1 MSPQAENQERIEIVS
16 DTMRFRLHVVETLGG
31 LKADVCTL
39 KQQNADQYLKID
51 TLQTQGCFKG
61 AAIERDV
68 AAIRNHSRGVGAVSG
83 GGGGAIAAAVII
95 IGQWLAARMGK

>member
-1 MSPQAENQERIEIVS
+1 
-16 DTMRFRLHVVETLGG
+16 MRFRLYVVETLGG
-31 LKADVCTL
+31 VKADVSTL

-51 TLQTQGCFKG
+51 TLQTQGCAKG

-68 AAIRNHSRGVGAVSG
+68 AVIRNHSRGVGAVSG

-95 IGQWLAARMGK
+95 IGQWLATRMGK